1 MTSTF
6 RSKLYSLGRAALIF
20 AMASGI
26 YACDVSK
33 ESVKPSVTQPDLQF
47 SENFNFYTTNEVK
60 FTIAAKD
67 GRGKAIQ
74 LPNIQIFD
82 KDPAEG
88 GSLLLQGGVDNTG
101 KLTAFKAIP
110 SYLKQVVV
118 VSNYIGMLDKVVVP
132 VNNNA
137 IQYTFSPVTNNTG
150 IRLATTANART
161 AAGKF
166 TYMGSYNSQGVPDYL
181 TLPND
186 VVDAGLLSAINNSLP
201 EMQKVNRAYLDP
213 KLSLDMPVVKDA
225 FITITFISEGAFFK
239 NSLGYYTYPLNN
251 PPKSADEINKKMIA
265 FPNISFTG
273 SGGGLASGN
282 KVRIPEKI
290 AAGTGIGFFIVPTG
304 WTGTEVSESAEI
316 LYSNPALNYGPEG
329 KKQYNVL
336 LNYNEKYILAFEDLR
351 REYGSDEDFNDVVFC
366 VTADVADAIDDTNI
380 PPTKDTIEDK
390 DKDGTPDKDDK
401 YPNDPAKAYDNT
413 TVGTLAFEDLWPYKG
428 DFDMNDLVV
437 NYKHVIVTNS
447 QNKVVEMN
455 STFDLLAIG
464 ARYKNGFGF
473 EMSKLNPSQIKS
485 ISSSHDKTVL
495 EAGQAKATILVFEN
509 AFDLVPAGQDA
520 MINTYAKLPKVAC
533 NSITITTTFNG
544 NISMEE
550 LGAAPFNPF
559 LIADQK
565 RGYEVHLPGYAP
577 TSKADAL
584 LFGTKDDG
592 SKPANGI
599 YYKTKEGMPFA
610 LHLPVG
616 QFQYP
621 VEMASITEA
630 YLKFTPWAT
639 SNGAA
644 YPDWYLNLE
653 GYRDATK
660 VYTK

>member
-1 MTSTF
+1 MSFTF
-6 RSKLYSLGRAALIF
+6 RSKLYPLGRAALIF
-20 AMASGI
+20 AMASCI

-33 ESVKPSVTQPDLQF
+33 EPVKPQVTKPDLQI
-47 SENFNFYTTNEVK
+47 SESFNFYTTNEVT
-60 FTIAAKD
+60 FTISAKD
-67 GRGKAIQ
+67 AQGKSIQ
-74 LPNIQIFD
+74 LPNIQIYD

-88 GSLLLQGGVDNTG
+88 GNLLLQGGVDNTG
-101 KLTAFKAIP
+101 KLSAFKAIP
-110 SYLKQVVV
+110 AYLQEVVV

-132 VNNNA
+132 VKSNA
-137 IQYTFSPVTNNTG
+137 IQYTFTPVSLNSG
-150 IRLATTANART
+150 SRLAATANART

-166 TYMGSYNSQGVPDYL
+166 TYMGSYNSQGVPSYL

-186 VVDAGLLSAINNSLP
+186 VVDAGLLTAINNSLP
-201 EMQKVNRAYLDP
+201 EAKKVNQSYLDP

-225 FITITFISEGAFFK
+225 FITITFISEGAYNK

-251 PPKSADEINKKMIA
+251 PPKSAAEINKKMIV
-265 FPNISFTG
+265 FPNASFTG
-273 SGGGLASGN
+273 SGGGMASGN
-282 KVRIPEKI
+282 KVRIPEKVN
-290 AAGTGIGFFIVPTG
+290 AGTGIGFFIVTKG
-304 WTGTEVSESAEI
+304 WNGKEVSENEEI

-329 KKQYNVL
+329 KKQYSVL
-336 LNYNEKYILAFEDLR
+336 LNYNSKYILAFEDLR
-351 REYGSDEDFNDVVFC
+351 REYGSDEDFNDVVLC
-366 VTADVADAIDDTNI
+366 VTADVPGAVDDNQM
-380 PPTKDTIEDK
+380 PPTEETIKDK

-401 YPNDPAKAYDNT
+401 YPDDPTRSYDNT

-473 EMSKLNPSQIKS
+473 EMSKLSPSQIKQ
-485 ISSSHDKTVL
+485 ISSSHNKTVL
-495 EAGQAKATILVFEN
+495 EAGQNKATIVVFEN
-509 AFDLVPAGQDA
+509 AFDLVPPGQDA
-520 MINTYAKLPKVAC
+520 MINTYLKLPKVAC
-533 NSITITTTFNG
+533 GSISITTTFNG

-621 VEMASITEA
+621 VEMASITDA
-630 YLKFTPWAT
+630 YLKFSPWAT
-639 SNGAA
+639 SNGAMYA
-644 YPDWYLNLE
+644 DWYLNLE
-653 GYRDATK
+653 GYRNATK
-660 VYTK
+660 IYTK